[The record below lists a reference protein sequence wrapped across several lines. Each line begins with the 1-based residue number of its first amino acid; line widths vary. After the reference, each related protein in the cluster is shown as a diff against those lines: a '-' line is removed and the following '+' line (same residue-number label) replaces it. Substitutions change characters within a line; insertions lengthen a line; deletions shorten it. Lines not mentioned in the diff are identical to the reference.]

1 MFAGVNYLFL
11 VRLRLILVEERKLKF
26 LVREIVCFVIFEG
39 KYSQQLIH
47 NRSTNVT
54 ELLNILGFLG
64 EGPSKTVAVVN
75 GRILIIVY
83 HLQGLS

>member
-1 MFAGVNYLFL
+1 MFL
-11 VRLRLILVEERKLKF
+11 VRLRLILVIERKLKF
-26 LVREIVCFVIFEG
+26 LVREFFCFVIFEG
-39 KYSQQLIH
+39 KFSQQLIRNH
-47 NRSTNVT
+47 FTNVT